1 VTSRYRHGPAALDL
15 AIVCGSAMSTKECTK
30 KWTEPEAEWVPLK
43 QAIFRFG
50 VADAENGTASD
61 LSNAQLYELKEA
73 EIGVSVIALLSL
85 AQLTEVLKDKSG
97 ASTAA
102 IDVPTSTFS
111 IHFAE
116 GRTRSF
122 KGAPWELLNEI
133 PHRVI
138 YPDTYT
144 SHMHTFSLEQDFEEK
159 AKRGNAVRAAIN
171 LVWLRLMIPAFNR
184 AIETGKVALYAR
196 SRIDSVYFERLPDH
210 IWPLINVVDWDHG
223 VAMAVDRTT
232 FWHIHAELTAIAKSA
247 SPGFDDSEVSLPSGL
262 RKAPRSVVCKVIE
275 AVYDEA
281 EDTHRKPPNIK
292 ELPPAVLRVLQAQGY
307 CASKKLIMQL
317 GKAPGYAARRC
328 PRGKRL
334 SSQRNPQAR

>member
-138 YPDTYT
+138 YPP
-144 SHMHTFSLEQDFEEK
+144 HMHTFYLEQDFEEK

-196 SRIDSVYFERLPDH
+196 SRIDSVYFERLPAT
-210 IWPLINVVDWDHG
+210 VFG
-223 VAMAVDRTT
+223 
-232 FWHIHAELTAIAKSA
+232 
-247 SPGFDDSEVSLPSGL
+247 
-262 RKAPRSVVCKVIE
+262 
-275 AVYDEA
+275 
-281 EDTHRKPPNIK
+281 
-292 ELPPAVLRVLQAQGY
+292 
-307 CASKKLIMQL
+307 
-317 GKAPGYAARRC
+317 
-328 PRGKRL
+328 L
-334 SSQRNPQAR
+334 SSTWSIGIMEWPWLSIVRRSGISTRNSRQLQSPRVPDSMIARSAFPPG